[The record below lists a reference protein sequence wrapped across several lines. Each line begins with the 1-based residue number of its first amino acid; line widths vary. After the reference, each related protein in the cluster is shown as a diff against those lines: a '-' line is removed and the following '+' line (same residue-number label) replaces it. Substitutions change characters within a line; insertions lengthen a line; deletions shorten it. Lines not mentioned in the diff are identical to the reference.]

1 MKALAVA
8 ASLALV
14 LSAAPVFAQAG
25 QGARPAQPAP
35 TAPAPTAQTAPA
47 PPPQPPAPFPQGAKI
62 AFVNLQAIAQL
73 SGEGK
78 AATAKVQ
85 ALIQKKQ
92 NEATAKQKAL
102 ADNQN
107 KVQSG
112 TLNDAARAALEKEI
126 ERQNTEAQRFQ
137 QDAQTEINDLNQQLQ
152 NEFEQKLRPVLAEL
166 AKEKGI
172 QVLLSATD
180 AGLVWADAGLD
191 LTMDAVKKL
200 DSGGAA
206 AAPKAAAPAPA
217 PPKQ

>member
-1 MKALAVA
+1 
-8 ASLALV
+8 
-14 LSAAPVFAQAG
+14 LSA
-25 QGARPAQPAP
+25 
-35 TAPAPTAQTAPA
+35 
-47 PPPQPPAPFPQGAKI
+47 
-62 AFVNLQAIAQL
+62 
-73 SGEGK
+73 EGK
-78 AATAKVQ
+78 AATGKVQ

-112 TLNDAARAALEKEI
+112 TLNDSARAALEKEI
-126 ERQNTEAQRFQ
+126 EKQTTEAQRFQ

-200 DSGGAA
+200 DAA
-206 AAPKAAAPAPA
+206 GSAPKAAAPAPA
-217 PPKQ
+217 PAPPKQ